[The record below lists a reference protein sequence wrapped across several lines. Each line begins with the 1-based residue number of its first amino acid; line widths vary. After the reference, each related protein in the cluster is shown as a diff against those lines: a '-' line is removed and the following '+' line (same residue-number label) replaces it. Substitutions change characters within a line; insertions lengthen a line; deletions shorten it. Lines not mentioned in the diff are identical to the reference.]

1 MSRRDKR
8 RSAAAPRGKPEPR
21 SKPEPPPAGPP
32 EHRTALVVLAVTL
45 ALLVVLRGL
54 LPFVPGMG
62 LWSLNLHRFVA
73 PGIGW
78 SLWALAALALLPPF
92 GRRLLPWWETMGRAI
107 EHRLALSM
115 TVAALFGA
123 ALVWVFPDRV
133 RFVGDFLLR
142 QGTVEV
148 AERPSVL
155 FPQALPLDIWL
166 HYTLPSTL
174 ASSGWMDA
182 NGAARLLGAI
192 EAAAL
197 GVLAVSLAR
206 ALALR
211 GAAAVAA
218 ADALFFGGYLGM
230 YTGFSKAF
238 AELCLLMA
246 CMAVFGLR
254 VIREGRGLLAL
265 GLTLAIGVTLH
276 RSALGFLPAAV
287 LVWTLWLRAHAR
299 DQAWRTPEAIAG
311 LGVPLIALAIM
322 VPHIVAIVRRW
333 DTVHFASS
341 TVTAQ
346 GGVFAAALHGTRAL
360 DLLNLVLL
368 ISPLALLIP
377 GLAVTLG
384 RRVYQ
389 GLAASEAA
397 LLWTLALPFVVV
409 MPLLHPVQGMVRD
422 WDDFAATGVAISL
435 LVAWYAGRALR
446 GAGGM
451 LWLAAAVSLG
461 AAAPA
466 VEWLAHNADQE
477 RGFVRVRAL
486 LTEPPLRE
494 KSERGNTWDYLGI
507 RYFRL
512 ERWDL
517 AAEALSNA
525 AETSPSPR
533 ILQEWALTETMRGR
547 LTDAMALYHRM
558 LEKSP
563 ANPLGWLGLATVA
576 FRAGDMREA
585 ARAAHELQ
593 RIQPGNP
600 DAQRVLDAI
609 AQRGLAPDSS
619 RAAVPGAGRP

>member
-1 MSRRDKR
+1 M
-8 RSAAAPRGKPEPR
+8 
-21 SKPEPPPAGPP
+21 
-32 EHRTALVVLAVTL
+32 
-45 ALLVVLRGL
+45 
-54 LPFVPGMG
+54 
-62 LWSLNLHRFVA
+62 
-73 PGIGW
+73 
-78 SLWALAALALLPPF
+78 
-92 GRRLLPWWETMGRAI
+92 
-107 EHRLALSM
+107 
-115 TVAALFGA
+115 
-123 ALVWVFPDRV
+123 
-133 RFVGDFLLR
+133 
-142 QGTVEV
+142 
-148 AERPSVL
+148 
-155 FPQALPLDIWL
+155 
-166 HYTLPSTL
+166 
-174 ASSGWMDA
+174 
-182 NGAARLLGAI
+182 
-192 EAAAL
+192 
-197 GVLAVSLAR
+197 
-206 ALALR
+206 
-211 GAAAVAA
+211 A

-287 LVWTLWLRAHAR
+287 LAWTLWLRTHGK
-299 DQAWRTPEAIAG
+299 DGSWRKPEALAG
-311 LGVPLIALAIM
+311 LAIPVIALAIM
-322 VPHIVAIVRRW
+322 VPRIVAIVKRW

-341 TVTAQ
+341 TVAAE
-346 GGVFAAALHGTRAL
+346 GGVFAAALHGTRPL

-377 GLAVTLG
+377 VLAAALG
-384 RRVYQ
+384 RRAYQ
-389 GLAASEAA
+389 GLAAAEGA

-435 LVAWYAGRALR
+435 LVAWYTGRALR
-446 GAGGM
+446 GAGSM

-486 LTEPPLRE
+486 LTEPPVRE
-494 KSERGNTWDYLGI
+494 RSERGNTWDYLGI

-512 ERWDL
+512 ERWDQ
-517 AAEALSNA
+517 AAEALSHA

-547 LTDAMALYHRM
+547 LTDAMALYRRM

-563 ANPLGWLGLATVA
+563 ENPLGWLGLATVA

-585 ARAAHELQ
+585 ERAAHELE
-593 RIQPGNP
+593 RIQPGNS

-619 RAAVPGAGRP
+619 RLAVPGAGRP